1 MKKSIPAIKQITM
14 QVTRGESVP
23 HHQQTIKKKNET
35 KGKYDR
41 TKTNLSL
48 IWFSKH

>member
-23 HHQQTIKKKNET
+23 HHQQTIKKKMKPKENT
-35 KGKYDR
+35 TGLKL
-41 TKTNLSL
+41 T
-48 IWFSKH
+48 